1 MGVYLHSKPHLFCNI
16 LEQKKVHWGVK
27 RQNIFYYVCMKERES
42 ADVWIEN
49 KYFGRIW
56 VKLSWKLQYPW
67 TKTEKRKISPIVID
81 RKLLSQLKKEREQ
94 IIKSN
99 VKESGG
105 QKDQRV
111 CIIKSTTLKTWTSS
125 NWSAVGENNVEKE
138 KRRSFGNK
146 IELSWP
152 H

>member
-1 MGVYLHSKPHLFCNI
+1 MKALISLNKNGKKKNISLCNR
-16 LEQKKVHWGVK
+16 LRVV
-27 RQNIFYYVCMKERES
+27 
-42 ADVWIEN
+42 
-49 KYFGRIW
+49 
-56 VKLSWKLQYPW
+56 
-67 TKTEKRKISPIVID
+67 
-81 RKLLSQLKKEREQ
+81 SQLKKEREQ

-125 NWSAVGENNVEKE
+125 NWSAVGGNNVEKE
-138 KRRSFGNK
+138 KRRSFGDK

-152 H
+152 HSTGQMWTGSGQYCPNLFLFAGNQPTTNVTKKWNFKSPFNHDWKWFNHN